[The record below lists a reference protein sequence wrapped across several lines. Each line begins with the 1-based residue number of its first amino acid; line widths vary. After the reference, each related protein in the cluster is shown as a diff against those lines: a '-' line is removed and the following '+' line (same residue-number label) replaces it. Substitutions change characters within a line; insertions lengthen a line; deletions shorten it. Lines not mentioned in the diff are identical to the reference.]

1 MWEKLQGGKHNRNN
15 LTAWLFWDREGPKS
29 NLEQQSNE
37 LRCSYN
43 CNYPNCF
50 RRKLVSFSF
59 GSRQRKK
66 NAVEKTWAGEQLGKE
81 SSKKVQI
88 FSSCFCLW
96 GIVFI
101 FIMLDKL
108 LCVLYYIYWTGT
120 GYVYVFNTHKHAHH
134 TCVHADSPLCPWA
147 SWLARVG
154 FCDWPTLLCNC
165 LWRRGQNPGSHELCI
180 HRTGPLCGWGVS

>member
-37 LRCSYN
+37 LRFSYN

-59 GSRQRKK
+59 GWRQRKK

-88 FSSCFCLW
+88 FSSFFCLW
-96 GIVFI
+96 GIFFI

-108 LCVLYYIYWTGT
+108 THINLCVILYILDW
-120 GYVYVFNTHKHAHH
+120 HAKS
-134 TCVHADSPLCPWA
+134 VSALCWNRGRQA
-147 SWLARVG
+147 LTIIIM
-154 FCDWPTLLCNC
+154 CTTTYQTEPTLSRLVVCTTRSSQAVIW
-165 LWRRGQNPGSHELCI
+165 LSQGPG
-180 HRTGPLCGWGVS
+180 